1 MSDQA
6 PGTVT
11 PAEKAAMQGV
21 LDHAC
26 DLHEAGHDIVFTAAI
41 VLDDEVIATA
51 RNEVG
56 DTDDP
61 SRHAE
66 VVAIAR
72 ATKAAGDRD
81 LSGATLIASCQ
92 PCEMCL
98 STMRWAGISRV
109 VFAAQQAHISD
120 AYFRFPGLTITDFH
134 AACGGKFTWEGGVG
148 EEQVAHIYAPRE
160 D

>member
-1 MSDQA
+1 
-6 PGTVT
+6 
-11 PAEKAAMQGV
+11 MQGV

-26 DLHEAGHDIVFTAAI
+26 ELHDAGHDIVFTAAI
-41 VLDDEVIATA
+41 VLNNEVIASA
-51 RNEVG
+51 RNEVD

-72 ATKAAGDRD
+72 AAKTVGDRD

-120 AYFRFPGLTITDFH
+120 AYFQFPGLAINDFH
-134 AACGGKFTWEGGVG
+134 AACGEKFTWAGGVG
-148 EEQVAHIYAPRE
+148 EEQVAHIYAAKE
-160 D
+160 N